1 MFCVFLGGLLMFSLV
16 VFKFEFVQHGSFF
29 WVGDGKSWWLG
40 KNHMNSKGE
49 FIRMERL
56 GSCGV

>member
-1 MFCVFLGGLLMFSLV
+1 MCCFFLGLAHVFLV
-16 VFKFEFVQHGSFF
+16 VFKFEFVQHVSFF